1 MKCKNTFM
9 EGIEML
15 YFRFNVDA
23 YETVTYEGEKSAEVT
38 LGDFEDC
45 VFEKLH
51 NEVGIDGIGMTSA
64 LYDIIGIP
72 INAFSVDDEN
82 IKNCDSALKYI
93 LTEFERLPIEK
104 LSNRSLRDLGIRIEL
119 CKKISNSE
127 VQQMIKGYMEQNNL
141 SYIKEDVLWK
151 NLSRE
156 QKIEKFSRFF
166 LEISSE
172 GKELIIVDPYL
183 LKDGRDEYCDMV
195 SSVINNAKAESV
207 IIMTENRNCTI
218 QSCDK
223 IRERVNCR
231 IEIRYTDDFH
241 DRFWISGRKKG
252 FYTGTSFNGIG
263 NKISLI
269 NLLSENDVAEIVEEL
284 HQYSLI

>member
-1 MKCKNTFM
+1 M
-9 EGIEML
+9 
-15 YFRFNVDA
+15 
-23 YETVTYEGEKSAEVT
+23 
-38 LGDFEDC
+38 
-45 VFEKLH
+45 
-51 NEVGIDGIGMTSA
+51 
-64 LYDIIGIP
+64 
-72 INAFSVDDEN
+72 
-82 IKNCDSALKYI
+82 
-93 LTEFERLPIEK
+93 
-104 LSNRSLRDLGIRIEL
+104 
-119 CKKISNSE
+119 
-127 VQQMIKGYMEQNNL
+127 
-141 SYIKEDVLWK
+141 LWK

-183 LKDGRDEYCDMV
+183 LKDWRDEYCDMV